1 VTRPAEDEADSDRLE
16 TESWA
21 PDDRRQFAT
30 IARNVSTR
38 YLAIGIEMLIGL
50 LMLPFNLHHLGK
62 EAYGLWML
70 TGSVTI
76 HFSVLDMG
84 YGGALVKF
92 MAQYRAHRNARALN
106 EIASTLFFVFAAVG
120 LVAYLVAA
128 GLAFNLD
135 HIFKIDAAQA
145 QTGKWILL
153 IIGLNVAMNFPFSV
167 FGGVISGFQRY
178 DANNLVAIGSSALVA
193 LVNVAILT
201 AGLGLIPLV
210 IGTTT
215 VRLLT
220 YLVYRRNAYR
230 IYPPLRIRWSLFR
243 RSRLREV
250 TGFSVYS
257 SVIDWANKLNYELD
271 EVVIG
276 AFMGSGPVAVWAVA
290 DRIISGTQ
298 RLTNQLNGVLFPV
311 VVESDATNR
320 TARLQR
326 LLLEGTRLSLAMVV
340 PIAVTL
346 ILLATPLVRAWV
358 GDKMIESAAVIQ
370 ILAFAVALRVGNATG
385 TTILKGSGRVR
396 YLAVVNILTG
406 VVNLALSAALI
417 HPFGLIG
424 VAVGTLAPIAFS
436 SIFILF
442 PAACRRVQLPIAHA
456 FHSAVWP
463 AVWPA
468 VVVVALL
475 VGTRQISSGTLL
487 AVLMQAAGAALL
499 YFAMFFGVAIGRRD
513 RADYVAKLRQLIGR
527 RRPIVPAA
535 VPMKRSVENA

>member
-1 VTRPAEDEADSDRLE
+1 VTRSAEGEADSDQPA
-16 TESWA
+16 TDAWA
-21 PDDRRQFAT
+21 PDNRSQLTT
-30 IARNVSTR
+30 IAKNVTTR
-38 YLAIGIEMLIGL
+38 YLAISIEMLIGL
-50 LMLPFNLHHLGK
+50 VMLPFNLHHLGK

-92 MAQYRAHRNARALN
+92 MAQYRAHRDSRALN

-120 LVAYLVAA
+120 LVAYLVAT
-128 GLAFNLD
+128 GLAFNLQ
-135 HIFKIDAAQA
+135 HVFKIDAAQA
-145 QTGKWILL
+145 DTGKWILL
-153 IIGLNVAMNFPFSV
+153 IIGLNVALNFPFSV
-167 FGGVISGFQRY
+167 YGGVISGFQRY
-178 DANNLVAIGSSALVA
+178 DANNLAAIGCSVVVA
-193 LVNVAILT
+193 LANVAMLML
-201 AGLGLIPLV
+201 GYGLIPLV
-210 IGTTT
+210 MATTT
-215 VRLLT
+215 VRLVT
-220 YLVYRRNAYR
+220 YVIYRRNAYR
-230 IYPPLRIRWSLFR
+230 IYPPLRIRWALFR

-311 VVESDATNR
+311 VVESDATHR
-320 TARLQR
+320 TARLQL

-346 ILLATPLVRAWV
+346 LLLANPLVRAWV
-358 GDKMIESAAVIQ
+358 GPKMIESATVIQ

-396 YLAVVNILTG
+396 YLAIVNICTG
-406 VVNLALSAALI
+406 LVNLALSAALI
-417 HPFGLIG
+417 HRFGLIG

-436 SIFILF
+436 AIFILF
-442 PAACRRVQLPIAHA
+442 PAACRRVELPVGQA
-456 FHSAVWP
+456 FHRAVWP

-468 VVVVALL
+468 AVVMVLL
-475 VGTRQISSGTLL
+475 AGTRQISAGTLL
-487 AVLMQAAGAALL
+487 AVLMQAAGGALL
-499 YFAMFFGVAIGRRD
+499 YFALFFGVAVGRQDRDQYIARLMRLLGRR
-513 RADYVAKLRQLIGR
+513 GR
-527 RRPIVPAA
+527 LAPAA
-535 VPMKRSVENA
+535 

>member
-1 VTRPAEDEADSDRLE
+1 VTRPAEGDADSDQLA

-21 PDDRRQFAT
+21 PDNRSQLTT
-30 IARNVSTR
+30 IARNVTTR

-120 LVAYLVAA
+120 LVAYLVAI
-128 GLAFNLD
+128 GLAFNLQ

-145 QTGKWILL
+145 ETGKWILL
-153 IIGLNVAMNFPFSV
+153 IIGLNVALNFPFSV

-178 DANNLVAIGSSALVA
+178 DANNLVAIGSSTMVA
-193 LVNVAILT
+193 LANVTMLLM
-201 AGLGLIPLV
+201 GFGLIPLV
-210 IGTTT
+210 IATTT
-215 VRLLT
+215 VRILT
-220 YLVYRRNAYR
+220 YVVYRRNAYR
-230 IYPPLRIRWSLFR
+230 IYPPLRVRWALFR

-320 TARLQR
+320 TARLQV

-346 ILLATPLVRAWV
+346 ILLAAPLVRAWV
-358 GDKMIESAAVIQ
+358 GVKMIESATVIQ

-385 TTILKGSGRVR
+385 TTILKGSGQVR
-396 YLAVVNILTG
+396 YLAMVNIATG
-406 VVNLALSAALI
+406 LVNLALSAALI
-417 HPFGLIG
+417 RRFGLIG
-424 VAVGTLAPIAFS
+424 VAAGTLAPIAFS

-442 PAACRRVQLPIAHA
+442 PAACRRVELPIGHA
-456 FHSAVWP
+456 FRRAVWP

-468 VVVVALL
+468 AVVMVLL
-475 VGTRQISSGTLL
+475 AGTRLISAGTLL
-487 AVLMQAAGAALL
+487 AVLIQSAGAALL
-499 YFAMFFGVAIGRRD
+499 YFALFFGVAIGRRD
-513 RADYVAKLRQLIGR
+513 RDQYIAKLMQLLGR
-527 RRPIVPAA
+527 RGRLAPAA
-535 VPMKRSVENA
+535 